1 MTKPPPGI
9 IPLPALVHVIRGL
22 GRPYAAHLSSTSSPI
37 STVLSE
43 LVIRGSMDGGS
54 ESMEMDFEIH
64 HNEIKEGYHP
74 SKHALF
80 SHSVTYY
87 GTLVHI

>member
-1 MTKPPPGI
+1 
-9 IPLPALVHVIRGL
+9 
-22 GRPYAAHLSSTSSPI
+22 
-37 STVLSE
+37 
-43 LVIRGSMDGGS
+43 MDGGS

-80 SHSVTYY
+80 SYSVTYY